1 MERFN
6 DIDYRL
12 NFFLRFF
19 LFCFVLFFF
28 LFVLLWFV
36 SCDLQI
42 RQLQEVAKDL
52 EARMNRVLD
61 DIKRKEND
69 LDKVRR
75 DLRNTSPDDAAYVSS
90 ETAPVFFFSYLK
102 TDYLNPMIISVFHVD
117 L

>member
-1 MERFN
+1 MF
-6 DIDYRL
+6 
-12 NFFLRFF
+12 
-19 LFCFVLFFF
+19 
-28 LFVLLWFV
+28 WFV

-90 ETAPVFFFSYLK
+90 ETAPVFFFLFEDRLPKSN
-102 TDYLNPMIISVFHVD
+102 DYFSVSCRLVTHQSKWTYILSTREQD
-117 L
+117 K